1 MSKKTPRTVEVFYK
15 HNIGQ
20 WLAKDQKLLG
30 GGVIF
35 ALTVKDQNKIDEA
48 IAEASEYC
56 GFPAKKIKVITGE

>member
-15 HNIGQ
+15 HNLGQ
-20 WLAKDQKLLG
+20 WLAKDQQLLG

-35 ALTVKDQNKIDEA
+35 ALTVKDQNKIAEA

-56 GFPAKKIKVITGE
+56 DYPANKIKVIIAE